1 MFQRPTNIS
10 VARRIANLLQKIK
23 KELTPRSTKYGASI
37 FAFNDRVNLEREV
50 AEQLRKRALGLH

>member
-1 MFQRPTNIS
+1 
-10 VARRIANLLQKIK
+10 LLQKIK